1 MGKKNA
7 GEKQA
12 NQARADEQERQARI
26 RAGTE
31 QVNQTFNQFDDNF
44 FNKQRDN
51 FTAFALPQLDQQYGK
66 AQKDLT
72 FALTRAGNLDSST
85 RGQQFGELQK
95 LYDTNKTQVADQ
107 GQTYANQ
114 ARTSVEDAR
123 AGLITTLNATGDATG
138 AASGAT
144 ARSAALAQPPGYSA
158 IGDAFAAF
166 RRGLATQAGIER
178 SAAYTGTTPRYN
190 TGLFGTTAG
199 AVRNTP

>member
-1 MGKKNA
+1 M
-7 GEKQA
+7 
-12 NQARADEQERQARI
+12 
-26 RAGTE
+26 
-31 QVNQTFNQFDDNF
+31 
-44 FNKQRDN
+44 
-51 FTAFALPQLDQQYGK
+51 PQLDEQYGK

-107 GQTYANQ
+107 GQTYANK

-123 AGLITTLNATGDATG
+123 SGLITTLNATGAANG
-138 AASGAT
+138 AIS
-144 ARSAALAQPPGYSA
+144 RSAALSQPPGFSP
-158 IGDAFAAF
+158 IGDAFEAF
-166 RRGLATQAGIER
+166 GRGLATQAGIER
-178 SAAYTGTTPRYN
+178 SAAYTGTTPLYN